1 VTVPRTAGAGAL
13 IGLAAVAALVVAWL
27 PPIRQDLGYHQMADG
42 RTLLGVPN
50 ALNVLSNLAFVA
62 VGALGLWGLGRGESA
77 SGAPFVEPS
86 ERWAYA
92 VFFASLALT
101 GLGSAYY
108 HAAPDNARLLWDR
121 LPLAATLMA
130 LFAATIAERLSV
142 GAGVLLLPLLTALG
156 LASVLQWY
164 AGEVHGRGDLR
175 LYGVVQFYPMLAI
188 PLLLLLREPR
198 YTGGGWLVAA
208 LGLYAAAKLFEAL
221 DAVIFDLGHVVSGH
235 TLKHLAAALAGLAIW
250 RMLYTRHPVRG
261 VLP

>member
-1 VTVPRTAGAGAL
+1 LNVPRTAGVGAL

-27 PPIRQDLGYHQMADG
+27 PPIPQDPGYHRMADG

-62 VGALGLWGLGRGESA
+62 VGALGLWGVGRSDPAGA
-77 SGAPFVEPS
+77 APFVEAR

-92 VFFASLALT
+92 VFFASLGLT

-108 HAAPDNARLLWDR
+108 HWAPDNARLVWDR
-121 LPLAATLMA
+121 LPLAATLMG
-130 LFAATIAERLSV
+130 LFAATIAERFSV
-142 GAGVLLLPLLTALG
+142 GAGVLLLPFLTALG
-156 LASVLQWY
+156 LASVFQWY
-164 AGEVHGRGDLR
+164 AGEVHGHGDLR

-188 PLLLLLREPR
+188 PLLLLLGASR
-198 YTGGGWLVAA
+198 YTGGGWLAGA

-221 DAVIFDLGHVVSGH
+221 DAAIFRLGHVVSGH

-261 VLP
+261 VLK